1 MKTEI
6 RCELIINKAM
16 RSAMEHDNPDEQI
29 QEFIRFLG
37 NHIGSDRIYIF
48 EDDLHTHVTNNT
60 YEWCKEGLFP
70 RLMFFRMS
78 IWISSDGWYVPLTG
92 MRM

>member
-29 QEFIRFLG
+29 QESYWF
-37 NHIGSDRIYIF
+37 
-48 EDDLHTHVTNNT
+48 
-60 YEWCKEGLFP
+60 
-70 RLMFFRMS
+70 
-78 IWISSDGWYVPLTG
+78 
-92 MRM
+92 

>member
-48 EDDLHTHVTNNT
+48 EDDLHTHVQGGD
-60 YEWCKEGLFP
+60 CSP
-70 RLMFFRMS
+70 
-78 IWISSDGWYVPLTG
+78 D
-92 MRM
+92 

>member
-37 NHIGSDRIYIF
+37 NHIGRCGIY
-48 EDDLHTHVTNNT
+48 
-60 YEWCKEGLFP
+60 
-70 RLMFFRMS
+70 RS
-78 IWISSDGWYVPLTG
+78 
-92 MRM
+92 

>member
-48 EDDLHTHVTNNT
+48 EIGRAHV
-60 YEWCKEGLFP
+60 
-70 RLMFFRMS
+70 
-78 IWISSDGWYVPLTG
+78 
-92 MRM
+92 